1 MTDRTIRAVMLILS
15 GLCFSPILTHEESVT
30 ATAAEADVVV
40 FVPTPT
46 PTPSPS
52 PTPTPRPTPTEAP
65 TPTPEPTAAAVQM
78 PTVAEPIPTVEG
90 TEGLQYYRITCY
102 LPTGNCCADGTYPYP
117 GTLASNY
124 EHLGQDCILYRADN
138 LEVIGRY
145 TSHDVGGHPDLVN
158 GTALDIFVPDMDAA
172 WSWIRTNGVNV
183 YVKWL

>member
-1 MTDRTIRAVMLILS
+1 MLILS
-15 GLCFSPILTHEESVT
+15 GLCFTPILMHEESVT
-30 ATAAEADVVV
+30 ATAAEADVVA
-40 FVPTPT
+40 FAPTPT
-46 PTPSPS
+46 PTPSPSPS

-65 TPTPEPTAAAVQM
+65 TPTPEPTEAVM
-78 PTVAEPIPTVEG
+78 PAEPIPTVEG
-90 TEGLQYYRITCY
+90 TEGLRYYRVTCY

-138 LEVIGRY
+138 LEVIGIY

-158 GTALDIFVPDMDAA
+158 GTALDIFVIDMDSA
-172 WSWIRTNGVNV
+172 WEWIRTNGVNV

>member
-1 MTDRTIRAVMLILS
+1 MTDRTIGAVMLILS
-15 GLCFSPILTHEESVT
+15 GLCFTPIALHSEPVET
-30 ATAAEADVVV
+30 TAAEVELMA

-65 TPTPEPTAAAVQM
+65 TPTPEPTPEPTEAVM
-78 PTVAEPIPTVEG
+78 PVVDLPQPETA
-90 TEGLQYYRITCY
+90 EGLQLYRVTCY
-102 LPTGNCCADGTYPYP
+102 SPTGNCCADGVYPYP

-138 LEVIGRY
+138 LEVIGIY

-158 GTALDIFVPDMDAA
+158 GTAVDIFATDMDSA
-172 WSWIRTNGVNV
+172 WEWIRTNGVNV